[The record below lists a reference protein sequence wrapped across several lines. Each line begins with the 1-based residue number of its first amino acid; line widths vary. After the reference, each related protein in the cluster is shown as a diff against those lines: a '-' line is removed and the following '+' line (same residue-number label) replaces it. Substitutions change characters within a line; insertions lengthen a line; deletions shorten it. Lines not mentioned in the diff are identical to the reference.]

1 MTAPPPQTT
10 TPGLVWK
17 MYRAVVGVGLA
28 CGLLIVTAYE
38 LTRPI
43 IARNRVEARQR
54 AILDVLAGATT
65 SATFRREA
73 SGRFVPAPADAQEG
87 ELVFAGYAADGELVG
102 LALEAQGMGY
112 QDVVRVLYGY
122 SFDRQAVLAIRVLE
136 SRETPGLGDRVE
148 RDPAFLR
155 NFGALDVRLAPSG
168 TEVAHPIEFVKHGA
182 KTAAWQIDGIT
193 GATITSRAVATMLS
207 RSTARWIPLVA
218 SHRAEFNTPPGGRK

>member
-1 MTAPPPQTT
+1 
-10 TPGLVWK
+10 
-17 MYRAVVGVGLA
+17 VVGVGLA
-28 CGLLIVTAYE
+28 CGLLIVTAFE

-43 IARNRVEARQR
+43 IARNRIEARQR
-54 AILDVLAGATT
+54 AILDVLPGATG
-65 SATFRREA
+65 SATFRRAA

-87 ELVFAGYAADGELVG
+87 ELVFAGYTKDGTLAG

-122 SFDRQAVLAIRVLE
+122 SFDQQTVLAIRVLE

-148 RDPAFLR
+148 KDSAFLR

-168 TEVAHPIEFVKHGA
+168 TELAHQIEFVKHGA

-193 GATITSRAVATMLS
+193 GATITSRAVATML
-207 RSTARWIPLVA
+207 RDSTARWMPLLFA
-218 SHRAEFNTPPGGRK
+218 HRDEFTAPPGGHK